1 MRPHPHY
8 SLSRILTSMCFPN
21 AFAYFSSIN
30 NVGILVPP
38 SNLAIF
44 DVLTPVISDN
54 SCWVSFCLFPPPID
68 VSLLKNSAVLLIES
82 YPHMPAIFSLFF
94 PFHSDTLPYFF
105 HLIRFLLS
113 VLSNYIINDI
123 KLKLQYLF
131 NTLRF
136 S

>member
-1 MRPHPHY
+1 MLSFVIIFRVMRSHPHY

-54 SCWVSFCLFPPPID
+54 SCCVSFCLFPPPIV
-68 VSLLKNSAVLLIES
+68 VSLRKNPATLLIES
-82 YPHMPAIFSLFF
+82 YPHMPATFSLFF
-94 PFHSDTLPYFF
+94 PFHSDILLCSLSSDPLPTISFIELY
-105 HLIRFLLS
+105 H
-113 VLSNYIINDI
+113 
-123 KLKLQYLF
+123 
-131 NTLRF
+131 
-136 S
+136 